1 MLAYLFPGQGSQVR
15 GMGGELFNEFT
26 SITHIADEI
35 LDYSIKELCLQ
46 DPQQQLNQTQFTQPA
61 LFTVN
66 ALYYLKH
73 LQTHQQSPDFAA
85 GHSLGEYNALFAAGV
100 FDFATGLQLVKKRG
114 ELMSQASGG
123 GMAAVI
129 GLPLTE
135 VQNIL
140 TSNQLK
146 NVATANHN
154 SLTQIVISGPAS
166 DIEQAKNIFTKL
178 PGVNFILLKV
188 SGAFHSPLM
197 ASAAETFSL
206 SLAAINFS
214 VPTLPVLANID
225 AHAYHPAVTSS
236 NLTRQITHTVRWTN
250 TIQYL
255 LRFPDIIL
263 TEMGPGNV
271 LTNLTRRIKAN
282 Q

>member
-178 PGVNFILLKV
+178 PGVNFIILKV

-206 SLAAINFS
+206 SLAAINFF